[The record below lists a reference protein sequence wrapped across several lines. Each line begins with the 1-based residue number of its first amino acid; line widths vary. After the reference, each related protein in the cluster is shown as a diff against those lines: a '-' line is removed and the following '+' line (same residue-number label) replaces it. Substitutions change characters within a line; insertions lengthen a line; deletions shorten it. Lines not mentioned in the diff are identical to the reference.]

1 MPQWYAFAMGNRQ
14 PELASDNA
22 LRRHSDADPISR
34 QSNVL
39 PLHTARNEGLFYGR
53 LIRGDRPLSGVQRIG
68 IVLVGL
74 LFCGSAIFILSGAFP
89 QLFGIMGLTAGP
101 MADKTVALA
110 YLPVAALFL
119 FSGLTV
125 IVRAITSKGRKT

>member
-1 MPQWYAFAMGNRQ
+1 
-14 PELASDNA
+14 
-22 LRRHSDADPISR
+22 
-34 QSNVL
+34 
-39 PLHTARNEGLFYGR
+39 
-53 LIRGDRPLSGVQRIG
+53 
-68 IVLVGL
+68 
-74 LFCGSAIFILSGAFP
+74 
-89 QLFGIMGLTAGP
+89 LFGIIGLSAGP